1 MDCSTPGLPVL
12 YHLHLW
18 GAETLYC
25 LNVFKP
31 TSPLKCLTLQLWPSC
46 KTLSQWCYLYSTYGR
61 LSIFSGWQW
70 PWHTLSPNILHTLV
84 CLQVWPDTQ
93 CCHWTEGFWFQIWTN
108 KICPGSFFHFPQ
120 TEPMSE
126 GQTVRD
132 QLRKRDYGLGRQSLL
147 CRISCRKTVGQKELS
162 SRINLLPWLGLPLPC
177 VPLLHAPGQR
187 PGASPLLIS
196 PPTILPCFLN
206 LWPLP
211 SELLMSD

>member
-1 MDCSTPGLPVL
+1 MDCSMPGLPVL
-12 YHLHLW
+12 HHLHLW

-108 KICPGSFFHFPQ
+108 KTCPGSFFHFSQ

-132 QLRKRDYGLGRQSLL
+132 QLRKRGEIMDLGGNL
-147 CRISCRKTVGQKELS
+147 CCAGSAAGRPWGKRSWVLESIYCPGWAFPCAVSPCSRLQASAQAPHHFWSHLPPSCL
-162 SRINLLPWLGLPLPC
+162 
-177 VPLLHAPGQR
+177 
-187 PGASPLLIS
+187 AS
-196 PPTILPCFLN
+196 
-206 LWPLP
+206 
-211 SELLMSD
+211 